1 MARIVWLG
9 HATVLVEVAGARVL
23 TDPVL
28 RSRVAHLRRRVPV
41 PELPAPLDAVLVS
54 HLHYDHADVPTLRRI
69 HAVVPVIG
77 PRGIRRA
84 LAATAG
90 LDDVREVRV
99 GERVDVG
106 VGVTV
111 TAVPARHD
119 GRRRPLGAHA
129 DALGFLI
136 EGDGTR
142 IYFPGDTDLFDG
154 MEKIGD
160 GGLDVALLPVWGWGP
175 SLGPGHL
182 DPERAARAAALLRP
196 RVAVPIH
203 WGTLLPVTSTGRAA
217 HQRLLVAPPLDF
229 ARHCARLAPD
239 VEVRV
244 LQPGEATEV

>member
-9 HATVLVEVAGARVL
+9 HATVLCEVAGARVL

-28 RSRVAHLRRRVPV
+28 RSRVAHLRRHVPT
-41 PELPAPLDAVLVS
+41 PGLPAPLDAVLVS

-77 PRGIRRA
+77 PHGIRRA

-90 LDDVREVRV
+90 LDDVREVHV
-99 GERVDVG
+99 GEHVDVG
-106 VGVTV
+106 LGVTV

-119 GRRRPLGAHA
+119 GRRRPLTPAA
-129 DALGFLI
+129 DALGFVI
-136 EGDGTR
+136 EAEGMR
-142 IYFPGDTDLFDG
+142 IYFAGDTDLFDG
-154 MEKIGD
+154 MERIGA

-182 DPERAARAAALLRP
+182 DPERAAHAAALLRP
-196 RVAVPIH
+196 RVVVPIH

-217 HQRLLVAPPLDF
+217 HRRLLADPPLDF

-239 VEVRV
+239 VEVRI
-244 LQPGEATEV
+244 LQPGATTEV

>member
-1 MARIVWLG
+1 M
-9 HATVLVEVAGARVL
+9 
-23 TDPVL
+23 L
-28 RSRVAHLRRRVPV
+28 RSRVAHLRRHVPL

-77 PRGIRRA
+77 PRGTRRA

-90 LDDVREVRV
+90 LDDVREVGV

-106 VGVTV
+106 LDGGASV

-119 GRRRPLGAHA
+119 GRRRPLGRDAE
-129 DALGFLI
+129 ALGFVI
-136 EGDGTR
+136 EAGGTR

-154 MEKIGD
+154 MERIGD
-160 GGLDVALLPVWGWGP
+160 GGLDLALLPVWGWGP

-196 RVAVPIH
+196 RVVVPIH

-217 HQRLLVAPPLDF
+217 HRRLLVDPPLDF

-239 VEVRV
+239 VEVRI
-244 LQPGEATEV
+244 LQPGEGTDM

>member
-1 MARIVWLG
+1 MARIAWLG
-9 HATVLVEVAGARVL
+9 HATVLCDVAGTRVL

-28 RSRVAHLRRRVPV
+28 RTRVAHLRRRVAL
-41 PELPAPLDAVLVS
+41 PELPSPLDAVLVS
-54 HLHYDHADVPTLRRI
+54 HLHHDHADVPTLRRI

-77 PRGIRRA
+77 PRGIRSA

-90 LDDVREVRV
+90 LDDVREVGV

-106 VGVTV
+106 LDVSV

-119 GRRRPLGAHA
+119 GRRRPLTPAA
-129 DALGFLI
+129 DALGFVLAD
-136 EGDGTR
+136 DGVR
-142 IYFPGDTDLFDG
+142 IYFAGDTDLFDG
-154 MEKIGD
+154 MERIGD

-196 RVAVPIH
+196 RIAIPIH

-217 HQRLLVAPPLDF
+217 HRRLLVDPPLDF

-244 LQPGEATEV
+244 LQPGAATDL